1 MKSQDIIRG
10 LSAVA
15 IALTFTSAALANEE
29 NVYLAQADSVKAA
42 RAANAPLGVSA
53 QGMQADRVV
62 KINAKTKYVNVI
74 RGTVVSIVNGDKTFT
89 WKYDTLGTPRIEL
102 AKIAPAD
109 FGAGKVMVYVSDE
122 IVSSD

>member
-1 MKSQDIIRG
+1 MNTRNIIRG

-15 IALTFTSAALANEE
+15 IAVTFASGAFANEE
-29 NVYLAQADSVKAA
+29 NVYLAQADSVKVT

-53 QGMQADRVV
+53 QGAPADRVV

-89 WKYDTLGTPRIEL
+89 WKYDTLGTPKIEL
-102 AKIAPAD
+102 VKIAPAD
-109 FGAGKVMVYVSDE
+109 FGAGKVMVYVSE
-122 IVSSD
+122 EVVSSD